1 MTLGIESG
9 MAMTSALAGPI
20 EVLLVDDAPGAQAAV
35 RAALQGRPFHVSHV
49 ATLACDPEPLRR
61 QQVDIVLL
69 AVPMSSDTT
78 PRQLWLDVPVL
89 ALISADDEDAE
100 LRALEEG
107 ALDSVTRDEIR
118 ADVLP
123 RAIRYVLDRHR
134 LETELQRMA
143 HVDPLTGLHNRRYL
157 MKQLDAAVGAA
168 RRHGHPLS
176 VCVCD
181 IDKFKQVND
190 EHGHLAGDEVL
201 RSFARIVSFQ
211 LRREDQVARFGGDE
225 FCLMFPHVGADEAAQ
240 AVERLRFALQ
250 DARIVLPDGKELSV
264 TATFG
269 LADFDP
275 DVHRTG
281 QDLFESADHALYEG
295 KQHGRNRLTAAHR

>member
-1 MTLGIESG
+1 MSMSPVST
-9 MAMTSALAGPI
+9 GPI
-20 EVLLVDDAPGAQAAV
+20 EVLIVDDAPGAEAAV
-35 RAALQGRPFHVSHV
+35 RAALHGRPFNVSHIQ
-49 ATLACDPEPLRR
+49 TLACDPEPLRR
-61 QQVDIVLL
+61 RQVDIVLL
-69 AVPMSSDTT
+69 AVPMSSPTT
-78 PRQLWLDVPVL
+78 PRQIWLDVPVL
-89 ALISADDEDAE
+89 AVISSDDEDAE

-107 ALDSVTRDEIR
+107 ALDYVTRAEVRPDT
-118 ADVLP
+118 LP

-143 HVDPLTGLHNRRYL
+143 HVDPLTGLHNRRFL

-181 IDKFKQVND
+181 IDRFKEVND
-190 EHGHLAGDEVL
+190 RYGHLAGDEVL
-201 RSFARIVSFQ
+201 RAFARIVSHQ

-240 AVERLRFALQ
+240 AVERLRAALQ
-250 DARIVLPDGKELSV
+250 EARIVLPDGTELAV

-269 LADFDP
+269 LADFDAGM
-275 DVHRTG
+275 HRTG
-281 QDLFESADHALYEG
+281 QDLFESADQALYEG
-295 KQHGRNRLTAAHR
+295 KTHGRNRLASARH